1 MAAGALTGWLLP
13 DQAAGLTIVTNI
25 FLRLIRSVIAPVLF
39 GVLVGAAQSAA
50 PRDLAR
56 LALKSLAY
64 FEVVTAIA
72 LLVGWFAVD
81 WTAPGFP
88 VRLPTTAS
96 SSPAPVTPAAIPGAP
111 QLITNAF
118 PASIVDA
125 MARGDILQIVIFT
138 SLFAAA
144 VSAAGSR
151 ARAVT
156 GFAEALTAV
165 AFQYTR
171 YVMMLAPLAVFSS
184 MAVTVA
190 GNGSLAL
197 AGLARF
203 VAAAWAAQTLF
214 AATVFPLSLWLAG
227 IPLGV
232 FLRAVREPFLVAFA
246 TTSSAAALPQTI
258 EAVDRLGVSKRIA
271 GVVTP
276 LSLTL
281 NMTGSSI
288 HLAMGALFAAQAGG
302 VALTFGEQLA
312 ILATLKLTSK
322 GVAGIPRANLVIL
335 SGLFSQFGLPAEALP
350 VLLGIDALIDPIR
363 TSVNVIGHAVAA
375 PVMARWEHVKV
386 GEK

>member
-1 MAAGALTGWLLP
+1 MAAGAAVGWLFP
-13 DQAAGLTIVTNI
+13 GEAASLTVITNI

-39 GVLVGAAQSAA
+39 GVLVGAAQAAA

-56 LALKSLAY
+56 LAAKSVVY

-72 LLVGWFAVD
+72 LVMGWFAVE
-81 WTAPGFP
+81 WSTPGFQ
-88 VRLPTTAS
+88 VRLPAPAS
-96 SSPAPVTPAAIPGAP
+96 GPAAAVIPDAA
-111 QLITNAF
+111 QLVTNAF
-118 PASIVDA
+118 PASIADA
-125 MARGDILQIVIFT
+125 MARGDILQIVLFT

-144 VSAAGSR
+144 VSAAG
-151 ARAVT
+151 ARASAVV
-156 GFAEALTAV
+156 GFAEGLTAV

-171 YVMMLAPLAVFSS
+171 YVMLLAPFAVFSS
-184 MAVTVA
+184 MATTVA
-190 GNGSLAL
+190 GNGSIAL
-197 AGLARF
+197 AGLAKF
-203 VAAAWAAQTLF
+203 VAAAWAAQALF
-214 AATVFPLSLWLAG
+214 AATVFPLSLWFARV
-227 IPLGV
+227 PAGV

-258 EAVDRLGVSKRIA
+258 EAVDRLGVSKRVA

-302 VALTFGEQLA
+302 ITLNFGQQLA

-335 SGLFSQFGLPAEALP
+335 SGLFTQFGLPAEALP
-350 VLLGIDALIDPIR
+350 VLLGVDALIDPIR
-363 TSVNVIGHAVAA
+363 TSVNVVGHAVAA
-375 PVMARWEHVKV
+375 PVMARWEGEAVKV
-386 GEK
+386 

>member
-1 MAAGALTGWLLP
+1 MAAGAAVGWLFP
-13 DQAAGLTIVTNI
+13 GEAASLTVITNI

-39 GVLVGAAQSAA
+39 GVLVGAAQAAA

-56 LALKSLAY
+56 LAAKSVVY

-72 LLVGWFAVD
+72 LVMGWFAVE
-81 WTAPGFP
+81 WSTPGFQ
-88 VRLPTTAS
+88 VRLPAPAS
-96 SSPAPVTPAAIPGAP
+96 GPAAAVIPDAA
-111 QLITNAF
+111 QLVTNAF

-125 MARGDILQIVIFT
+125 MARGDILQIVLFT

-144 VSAAGSR
+144 VSAAG
-151 ARAVT
+151 ARASAVV
-156 GFAEALTAV
+156 GFAEGLTAV

-171 YVMMLAPLAVFSS
+171 YVMLLAPFAVFSS
-184 MAVTVA
+184 MATTVA
-190 GNGSLAL
+190 GNGSIAL
-197 AGLARF
+197 AGLAKF
-203 VAAAWAAQTLF
+203 VAAAWAAQALF
-214 AATVFPLSLWLAG
+214 AATVFPLSLWFARV
-227 IPLGV
+227 PAGV

-258 EAVDRLGVSKRIA
+258 EAVDRLGVSKRVA

-302 VALTFGEQLA
+302 ITLNFGQQLA

-335 SGLFSQFGLPAEALP
+335 SGLFTQFGLPAEALP
-350 VLLGIDALIDPIR
+350 VLLGVDALIDPIR
-363 TSVNVIGHAVAA
+363 TSVNVVGHAVAA
-375 PVMARWEHVKV
+375 PVMARWE
-386 GEK
+386 GEAVEV

>member
-1 MAAGALTGWLLP
+1 MAAGAAVGWLFP
-13 DQAAGLTIVTNI
+13 GEAASLTVITNI

-39 GVLVGAAQSAA
+39 GVLVGAAQAAA

-56 LALKSLAY
+56 LAAKSVVY

-72 LLVGWFAVD
+72 LVMGWFAVE
-81 WTAPGFP
+81 WSAPGFQ
-88 VRLPTTAS
+88 VRLPAPAS
-96 SSPAPVTPAAIPGAP
+96 GPAAAVIPDAA
-111 QLITNAF
+111 QLVTNAF

-125 MARGDILQIVIFT
+125 MARGDILQIVLFT

-144 VSAAGSR
+144 VSAAG
-151 ARAVT
+151 ARASAVV
-156 GFAEALTAV
+156 GFAEGLTAV

-171 YVMMLAPLAVFSS
+171 YVMLLAPLAVFSS
-184 MAVTVA
+184 MATTVA
-190 GNGSLAL
+190 GNGSIAL
-197 AGLARF
+197 AGLAKF
-203 VAAAWAAQTLF
+203 VAAAWAAQALF
-214 AATVFPLSLWLAG
+214 AATVFPLSLWFARV
-227 IPLGV
+227 PAGV

-258 EAVDRLGVSKRIA
+258 EAVDRLGVSKRVA

-302 VALTFGEQLA
+302 ITLNFGQQLA

-335 SGLFSQFGLPAEALP
+335 SGLFTQFGLPAEALP
-350 VLLGIDALIDPIR
+350 VLLGVDALIDPIR
-363 TSVNVIGHAVAA
+363 TSVNVVGHAVAA
-375 PVMARWEHVKV
+375 PVMARWE
-386 GEK
+386 GEAVEV

>member
-1 MAAGALTGWLLP
+1 MAAGAAVGWLFP
-13 DQAAGLTIVTNI
+13 GEAASLTVITNI

-39 GVLVGAAQSAA
+39 GVLVGAAQAAA

-56 LALKSLAY
+56 LAAKSVVY

-72 LLVGWFAVD
+72 LVMGWFAVE
-81 WTAPGFP
+81 WSAPGFQ
-88 VRLPTTAS
+88 VRLPAPAS
-96 SSPAPVTPAAIPGAP
+96 GPAAAVIPDAA
-111 QLITNAF
+111 QLVTNAF
-118 PASIVDA
+118 PASIADA
-125 MARGDILQIVIFT
+125 MARGDILQIVLFT

-144 VSAAGSR
+144 VSAAG
-151 ARAVT
+151 ARASAVV
-156 GFAEALTAV
+156 GFAEGLTAV

-171 YVMMLAPLAVFSS
+171 YVMLLAPFAVFSS
-184 MAVTVA
+184 MATTVA
-190 GNGSLAL
+190 GNGSIAL
-197 AGLARF
+197 AGLAKF
-203 VAAAWAAQTLF
+203 VAAAWAAQALF
-214 AATVFPLSLWLAG
+214 AATVFPLSLWFARV
-227 IPLGV
+227 PAGV

-258 EAVDRLGVSKRIA
+258 EAVDRLGVSKRVA

-302 VALTFGEQLA
+302 ITLNFGQQLA

-335 SGLFSQFGLPAEALP
+335 SGLFTQFGLPAEALP
-350 VLLGIDALIDPIR
+350 VLLGVDALIDPIR
-363 TSVNVIGHAVAA
+363 TSVNVVGHAVAA
-375 PVMARWEHVKV
+375 PVMARWEGEAVKV
-386 GEK
+386 